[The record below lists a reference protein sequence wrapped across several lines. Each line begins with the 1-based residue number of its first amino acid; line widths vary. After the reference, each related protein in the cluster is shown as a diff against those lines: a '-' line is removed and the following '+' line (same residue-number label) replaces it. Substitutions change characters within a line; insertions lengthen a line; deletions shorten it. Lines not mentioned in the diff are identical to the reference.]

1 MIGFELLI
9 SNVSIFSTVVIYV
22 AKNIDGAFSAKVLE
36 RLILLER
43 GMCCTY
49 LRHRCLCEVRLE

>member
-22 AKNIDGAFSAKVLE
+22 AKKIDIARCSSA
-36 RLILLER
+36 
-43 GMCCTY
+43 
-49 LRHRCLCEVRLE
+49 

>member
-22 AKNIDGAFSAKVLE
+22 AKKTDGAFSA
-36 RLILLER
+36 
-43 GMCCTY
+43 
-49 LRHRCLCEVRLE
+49 RCSSA